1 MRKQMEKIRA
11 TATKQISDVL
21 TAEQKTSFSKLQ
33 GKAFDLSLLRPGPGN
48 GPGNS
53 TRATR
58 STGRTKAQTKQRA
71 RRAAQPEPE
80 MEFLPGADDP
90 Q

>member
-1 MRKQMEKIRA
+1 MEKIRT

-21 TAEQKTSFSKLQ
+21 TAEQKTSFSKMQ
-33 GKAFDLSLLRPGPGN
+33 GKAFDLSLLRPGQGNSPGN
-48 GPGNS
+48 A

-58 STGRTKAQTKQRA
+58 SAGRTKAQTKQRA
-71 RRAAQPEPE
+71 RRAAEPDPG
-80 MEFLPGADDP
+80 MELQPGADQP